1 MAPRRTRRQ
10 ATHATET
17 FALPLPDGAGTV
29 EVAVT
34 RKRVKNLNLRVG
46 RGGQVRMSAPLG
58 TPDAA
63 IRAFLERRAEWIAAH
78 VARQQERTHGSAPLA
93 AEELRATV
101 PLWGTLIDTSKAL
114 AAAGLLPPARPPRA
128 RTFGSFTAQ
137 HAADTRTGEPSSGT
151 NTPFAGYSTEE
162 LERLIQELYRHEVE
176 RVLPE
181 VAAQA
186 EQRMGVSAKSWQV
199 RCMTS
204 RWGSCTPARQ
214 TIRISSALA
223 AYPPACL
230 EMVVVHEL
238 VHLLEPSH
246 NARFHALLDRF
257 CPDNRTLGKLLRQPP
272 RAVANP

>member
-58 TPDAA
+58 TPNAA
-63 IRAFLERRAEWIAAH
+63 IRAFLERRARWIAAH
-78 VARQQERTHGSAPLA
+78 VARQQERTHGSVSLA

-114 AAAGLLPPARPPRA
+114 AAAGLLPSARPPRA
-128 RTFGSFTAQ
+128 RTFGSFAAQ
-137 HAADTRTGEPSSGT
+137 RATETRTVESSGSADA
-151 NTPFAGYSTEE
+151 PLAGCSIEE
-162 LERLIQELYRHEVE
+162 LERLVQELYRHEVE
-176 RVLPE
+176 QALPA

-186 EQRMGVSAKSWQV
+186 ERRMGVSAKSWQV

-257 CPDNRTLGKLLRQPP
+257 CPINRALGKLLRQPP